1 MLGLYIAEC
10 NVEAKIR
17 YLSKQHEWIGDL
29 PDLNIYLKEIYGGKS
44 LKACY
49 PVFVNQNGCYIGAI
63 RMLSSVNSIEYIIAW
78 LFIPQGMYIS
88 ACVLRNKLQELQFII
103 NKNEIDEQECISI

>member
-29 PDLNIYLKEIYGGKS
+29 PDLNIWREISEG
-44 LKACY
+44 L
-49 PVFVNQNGCYIGAI
+49 
-63 RMLSSVNSIEYIIAW
+63 LSSI
-78 LFIPQGMYIS
+78 
-88 ACVLRNKLQELQFII
+88 C
-103 NKNEIDEQECISI
+103 